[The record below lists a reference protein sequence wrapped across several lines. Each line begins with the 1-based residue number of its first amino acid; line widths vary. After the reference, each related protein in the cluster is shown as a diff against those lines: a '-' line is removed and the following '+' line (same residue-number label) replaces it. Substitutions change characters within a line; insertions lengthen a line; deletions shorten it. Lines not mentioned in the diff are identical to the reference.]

1 MIADFTVAG
10 ESHTDHKDQW
20 KDCENHNTENRKCQ
34 QGPVQ
39 SLINERF
46 QILFDG
52 VDMFPFLCTALYLV
66 SALHIDTPDHKE
78 ENRNKNRCHSVEQEQ
93 NCHIAAGIFIN
104 TLGLV
109 PHLFLRPAAQGDE
122 MIDIVDTAF
131 DYKQNIRNFYCQ
143 KQNTLYNLFMSQI
156 SQSHD
161 KHGKLRERIA
171 LCDGFRHRIGSLK
184 LFGAFFQ

>member
-1 MIADFTVAG
+1 MVADFTVAG

-39 SLINERF
+39 SFVNECF

-52 VDMFPFLCTALYLV
+52 VDMFPFLCATLYLI
-66 SALHIDTPDHKE
+66 STLHIDTPDHKE
-78 ENRNKNRCHSVEQEQ
+78 ENRNKNRCYSVEQEQ

-109 PHLFLRPAAQGDE
+109 PHLFLRTAAQGDE
-122 MIDIVDTAF
+122 MIEIVDTAF
-131 DYKQNIRNFYCQ
+131 DHKQEIRNFYCQ
-143 KQNTLYNLFMSQI
+143 K
-156 SQSHD
+156 
-161 KHGKLRERIA
+161 
-171 LCDGFRHRIGSLK
+171 
-184 LFGAFFQ
+184 